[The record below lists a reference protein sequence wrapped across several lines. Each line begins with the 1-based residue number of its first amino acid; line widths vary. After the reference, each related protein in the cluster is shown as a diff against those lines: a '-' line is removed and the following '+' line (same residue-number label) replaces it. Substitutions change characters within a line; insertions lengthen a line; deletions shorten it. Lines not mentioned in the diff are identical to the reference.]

1 MKLSIVTVTYN
12 AAATIEQTIR
22 SVAAQD
28 WPDYEHLIIDGA
40 SKDDTVARAQ
50 ALAHQRLTIISE
62 PDRGLY
68 DAMNKG
74 LRAARGDLIG
84 FLNADDFYCRTDA
97 LSQVA
102 AAAEATAREA
112 VCGDIVI
119 VDADDPAKVLRKYPA
134 RGFRPWMLRLGH
146 MPPHPGFFVRRR
158 VVEEIGEF
166 DLAYKTA
173 ADLDWMVRFFLVQR
187 FEVEPIASTLTAM
200 RAGGQSQSVKG
211 MLLSR
216 RESSHSL
223 ERHGFGGAWLWARY
237 LLKAPGFLARGDAF
251 PVPDALRWPAG
262 AGGRVTNSSPAGARV
277 APRLT

>member
-1 MKLSIVTVTYN
+1 MKLTVVTVAYN
-12 AAATIEQTIR
+12 AASTIEETVR

-28 WPDYEHLIIDGA
+28 WPDYEHLVVDGA
-40 SKDDTVARAQ
+40 SKDDTVARVER
-50 ALAHQRLTIISE
+50 LAHPRLTLVSE

-74 LRAARGDLIG
+74 LRAARGDLVA

-102 AAAEATAREA
+102 RRADETDAAAI
-112 VCGDIVI
+112 CGDIVI
-119 VDADDPAKVLRKYPA
+119 VDPDDPAKVLRKYPA

-146 MPPHPGFFVRRR
+146 MPPHPGFFARRR
-158 VVEEIGEF
+158 AIEEVGEF
-166 DLAYKTA
+166 DLSYKTA
-173 ADLDWMVRFFLVQR
+173 ADLDWMIRFFLVHG
-187 FEVEPIASTLTAM
+187 FALAAIAPTITAM

-223 ERHGFGGAWLWARY
+223 ERHGFGGGWLWTRY

-251 PVPDALRWPAG
+251 PVPDELRWRAAAG
-262 AGGRVTNSSPAGARV
+262 P
-277 APRLT
+277 

>member
-1 MKLSIVTVTYN
+1 MKLTIVTVAYN
-12 AAATIEQTIR
+12 AAATIEHTVR

-28 WPDYEHLIIDGA
+28 HGDYEHIVVDGA
-40 SKDDTVARAQ
+40 SKDDTVARVR
-50 ALAHQRLTIISE
+50 ALAHPRLHLVSE

-74 LRAARGDLIG
+74 LRAASGDLVA

-97 LSQVA
+97 LGLVA
-102 AAAEATAREA
+102 RQAETSPHQAI
-112 VCGDIVI
+112 CGDIVI
-119 VDADDPAKVLRKYPA
+119 VAADDPARVLRKYPA

-146 MPPHPGFFVRRR
+146 MPPHPGFFVRREAAQE
-158 VVEEIGEF
+158 VGEF

-173 ADLDWMVRFFLVQR
+173 ADLDWMIRFFLVQR
-187 FEVEPIASTLTAM
+187 MTVDPLGPTITAM

-223 ERHGFGGAWLWARY
+223 ESHGFGSGMLWMRY
-237 LLKAPGFLARGDAF
+237 LLKAPGYLARGDAF
-251 PVPDALRWPAG
+251 PAPDDLRWPAG
-262 AGGRVTNSSPAGARV
+262 AG
-277 APRLT
+277 

>member
-1 MKLSIVTVTYN
+1 MKLTVVTVAYN
-12 AAATIEQTIR
+12 AARTIEHTIR

-28 WPDYEHLIIDGA
+28 WPDYEHLVIDGA
-40 SKDDTVARAQ
+40 SSDDTVARVE
-50 ALAHQRLTIISE
+50 ALAHPRLKLVSE

-74 LRAARGDLIG
+74 LRAGSGDFVG

-97 LSQVA
+97 LSLVA
-102 AAAEATAREA
+102 RRAEVSQHAA

-119 VDADDPAKVLRKYPA
+119 VDADEPTRVLRKYPA

-146 MPPHPGFFVRRR
+146 MPPHPGFFVRRTAAQE
-158 VVEEIGEF
+158 VGEF
-166 DLAYKTA
+166 DLSYRTA
-173 ADLDWMVRFFLVQR
+173 ADLDWMVRFFLVHGLTAD
-187 FEVEPIASTLTAM
+187 PMGSTITAM

-223 ERHGFGGAWLWARY
+223 ERHGFGAGLLWMRY
-237 LLKAPGFLARGDAF
+237 VLKAPGFLARGDRF
-251 PVPDALRWPAG
+251 PAPDDLRWPAA
-262 AGGRVTNSSPAGARV
+262 AG
-277 APRLT
+277 

>member
-1 MKLSIVTVTYN
+1 MKLTVVTVAYN
-12 AAATIEQTIR
+12 AAPTIEHTIS

-28 WPDYEHLIIDGA
+28 WPDYEHLVIDGA
-40 SKDDTVARAQ
+40 STDDTLTRAER
-50 ALAHQRLTIISE
+50 LAHPRLRLISE

-74 LRAARGDLIG
+74 LRAAKGDLIG

-97 LSQVA
+97 LTQVA
-102 AAAEATAREA
+102 RRAEATSRDA

-119 VDADDPAKVLRKYPA
+119 VDPEDPLKVLRKYPA

-158 VVEEIGEF
+158 AVEEVGEF

-173 ADLDWMVRFFLVQR
+173 ADLDWMIRFFLVHGLG
-187 FEVEPIASTLTAM
+187 VEPIEPTITAM

-223 ERHGFGGAWLWARY
+223 QRHGFGAGWLWTRY
-237 LLKAPGFLARGDAF
+237 LLKAPGFLARGGALE
-251 PVPDALRWPAG
+251 VPDRLRWP
-262 AGGRVTNSSPAGARV
+262 TQIPAE
-277 APRLT
+277 

>member
-1 MKLSIVTVTYN
+1 MKLTVVTVAYN
-12 AAATIEQTIR
+12 AAATIEHTVR

-28 WPDYEHLIIDGA
+28 WPDYEHLVIDGG
-40 SKDDTVARAQ
+40 STDDTVARA
-50 ALAHQRLTIISE
+50 LRHAHPRLRLVSE
-62 PDRGLY
+62 PDKGLY

-97 LSQVA
+97 LTQVA
-102 AAAEATAREA
+102 RRGETSNREA

-119 VDADDPAKVLRKYPA
+119 VDAEDPQKVLRRYPV

-158 VVEEIGEF
+158 AVEEVGEF
-166 DLAYKTA
+166 DLSYKTA
-173 ADLDWMVRFFLVQR
+173 ADLDWMIRFFLVHGLT
-187 FEVEPIASTLTAM
+187 VEAIAPTITAM
-200 RAGGQSQSVKG
+200 RAGGQSQSVRG

-223 ERHGFGGAWLWARY
+223 QRHGFGAGWLWTRY
-237 LLKAPGFLARGDAF
+237 LLKAPGFLARGEA
-251 PVPDALRWPAG
+251 VPAPEGLQWPARLPSG
-262 AGGRVTNSSPAGARV
+262 QRT
-277 APRLT
+277 AP

>member
-1 MKLSIVTVTYN
+1 MKLTIVTVAFN
-12 AAATIEQTIR
+12 AGRTIEQTIG

-28 WPDYEHLIIDGA
+28 HADYEHLIIDGA
-40 SKDDTVARAQ
+40 STDDTLARAS
-50 ALAHQRLTIISE
+50 ALAHPRLKVISE

-74 LRAARGDLIG
+74 LRAASGDLIG

-97 LSQVA
+97 LSLVA
-102 AAAEATAREA
+102 RQAEVSPHAA
-112 VCGDIVI
+112 VCGDVVI
-119 VDADDPAKVLRKYPA
+119 VGADDPARVLRKYPA

-146 MPPHPGFFVRRR
+146 MPPHPGFFARRAAALQ
-158 VVEEIGEF
+158 VGEF

-173 ADLDWMVRFFLVQR
+173 SDLDWMIRFFLVHG
-187 FEVEPIASTLTAM
+187 FSVDPLGPTITAM

-223 ERHGFGGAWLWARY
+223 ERHGFGAGWLWMRY

-251 PVPDALRWPAG
+251 PAPVERRWPVMA
-262 AGGRVTNSSPAGARV
+262 AS
-277 APRLT
+277 

>member
-1 MKLSIVTVTYN
+1 MKLTVVTVAYN
-12 AAATIEQTIR
+12 AAPTIEHTIS

-28 WPDYEHLIIDGA
+28 WPDYEHLVIDGA
-40 SKDDTVARAQ
+40 STDDTLARAER
-50 ALAHQRLTIISE
+50 LAHPRLRLLSE
-62 PDRGLY
+62 PDKGLY

-102 AAAEATAREA
+102 RRAAATSRDA

-119 VDADDPAKVLRKYPA
+119 VDPEDPLKVLRKYPA

-158 VVEEIGEF
+158 AVEEVGEF

-173 ADLDWMVRFFLVQR
+173 ADLDWMIRFFLVHGLG
-187 FEVEPIASTLTAM
+187 VEPIEPTITAM

-223 ERHGFGGAWLWARY
+223 QRHGFGAGWLWTRY
-237 LLKAPGFLARGDAF
+237 LLKAPGFLARGAALD
-251 PVPDALRWPAG
+251 VPDRLRWP
-262 AGGRVTNSSPAGARV
+262 GRMPAG
-277 APRLT
+277 